1 MRLSAKLLPALALL
15 AAAPLAAQSHP
26 QHDMG
31 QMNHGQMMQNSPANP
46 YAEAEMQMHQRM
58 MQAMGSNADETFAR
72 KMIEHHRGAIEMSRI
87 LAARGSDRELR
98 AMAMRSSAAQQREI
112 RELETWLNRRRPSR
126 R

>member
-1 MRLSAKLLPALALL
+1 
-15 AAAPLAAQSHP
+15 
-26 QHDMG
+26 
-31 QMNHGQMMQNSPANP
+31 MNHGQMMQNSPANP

-72 KMIEHHRGAIEMSRI
+72 KMIEHHRGAIDMSRI
-87 LAARGSDRELR
+87 LAARGSDRQLR